1 MANLR
6 WKNLVLP
13 GLYYAAILCVSL
25 LPQQRIES
33 VPLPNDKFL
42 HLAAYGGLGFL
53 LAPLPAPA
61 PVLAVVG
68 ALCGALDEQ
77 VQRLSPG
84 RHVSMGDWLADVL
97 GVGIGLALGRA
108 LRR

>member
-1 MANLR
+1 MFHGAQTALPMANLR

-13 GLYYAAILCVSL
+13 GLYYAAILCASL
-25 LPQQRIES
+25 LPQERIES

-61 PVLAVVG
+61 PA
-68 ALCGALDEQ
+68 DEQ

-84 RHVSMGDWLADVL
+84 RHVSMADWLADVV
-97 GVGIGLALGRA
+97 GIGIGLALGRA